1 MPPMGTTLRT
11 TAAAL
16 AALVLIAGCGSDDE
30 AATSTAST
38 VTEASES
45 STASTTSTTET
56 GGVAAAVATTEP
68 PATEPP
74 ATEPP
79 ATEPP
84 ATEPPATEPPATEP
98 PVDDGSCLVGDW
110 IVTEDQMNAYY
121 AAVTSTFDSPVG
133 ISVVGS
139 APLTF
144 GADGTYGWAPEFT
157 LTLDV
162 VGQTG
167 TGVTGG
173 TITGDWSVTDGV
185 VTTASDV
192 NALTVEVTVAGA
204 TFDGDDF
211 ANGLLNASPVNGV
224 TYDCS
229 GASPVLD
236 FMTADP
242 GVTVPV
248 ALTPA

>member
-1 MPPMGTTLRT
+1 MRPMGSMLRT
-11 TAAAL
+11 TVAAL
-16 AALVLIAGCGSDDE
+16 SALALIAGCGSDDE

-38 VTEASES
+38 EASET
-45 STASTTSTTET
+45 STASTTSTTDPGE
-56 GGVAAAVATTEP
+56 VAAAVATSEP
-68 PATEPP
+68 L
-74 ATEPP
+74 

-98 PVDDGSCLVGDW
+98 PVTEPPVDDGSCLVGDW
-110 IVTEDQMNAYY
+110 VVSEDEMNAFY
-121 AAVTSTFDSPVG
+121 AAVTSTFDTPVD
-133 ISVVGS
+133 ITVAGS
-139 APLTF
+139 APLAF
-144 GADGTYGWAPEFT
+144 GADGTYRWAPDFV
-157 LTLDV
+157 LTLSV

-173 TITGDWSVTDGV
+173 TITGDWSVDDGV

-192 NALTVEVTVAGA
+192 NALTVEVTIAGS

-229 GASPVLD
+229 GATPVLD

>member
-11 TAAAL
+11 TVAAVVAL
-16 AALVLIAGCGSDDE
+16 TLIAGCGGDDD
-30 AATSTAST
+30 AAST
-38 VTEASES
+38 VSETS
-45 STASTTSTTET
+45 ETSTTSTTEPVE
-56 GGVAAAVATTEP
+56 VAAAATTAPATTAPAATEP
-68 PATEPP
+68 AATEPP
-74 ATEPP
+74 VTEPP
-79 ATEPP
+79 V
-84 ATEPPATEPPATEP
+84 TEP
-98 PVDDGSCLVGDW
+98 PVDDGSCLVGSW
-110 IVTEDQMNAYY
+110 VVAEDQMNVFYDAF
-121 AAVTSTFDSPVG
+121 TSTLDSPVE
-133 ISVVGS
+133 ISVAGS

-144 GADGTYGWAPEFT
+144 GADGTYGWAPDFT

-211 ANGLLNASPVNGV
+211 ANGLLNTSPVNGV

-242 GVTVPV
+242 GVTVPIT
-248 ALTPA
+248 LTPA

>member
-1 MPPMGTTLRT
+1 MGTTLRT
-11 TAAAL
+11 TVAAL
-16 AALVLIAGCGSDDE
+16 AALALIAGCGDDDATGAASETSE
-30 AATSTAST
+30 AATTAT
-38 VTEASES
+38 
-45 STASTTSTTET
+45 TATTSTTEP
-56 GGVAAAVATTEP
+56 GVAADAVAATAPPATEPPATDP

-84 ATEPPATEPPATEP
+84 AT
-98 PVDDGSCLVGDW
+98 DGSCLVGDW
-110 IVTEDQMNAYY
+110 VVTEDQMNAFY
-121 AAVTSTFDSPVG
+121 AALTSTFDSPVE

-144 GADGTYGWAPEFT
+144 GADGTYGWAPDFT
-157 LTLDV
+157 LTLSV

-173 TITGDWSVTDGV
+173 TITGDWSVADGV

-192 NALTVEVTVAGA
+192 NALTVAVSVGGT

-211 ANGLLNASPVNGV
+211 ANGLLNSSPVNGV

-229 GASPVLD
+229 GPTPVLD

-242 GVTVPV
+242 AVTVPV
-248 ALTPA
+248 TLTLA

>member
-1 MPPMGTTLRT
+1 MPPMGPTLRT
-11 TAAAL
+11 TVAAL
-16 AALVLIAGCGSDDE
+16 AALALIAGCGSDDE

-38 VTEASES
+38 DASE
-45 STASTTSTTET
+45 TSTTSTTDP
-56 GGVAAAVATTEP
+56 GGVAAAVATTEPPVTEP

-79 ATEPP
+79 V
-84 ATEPPATEPPATEP
+84 TEPPATEP

-110 IVTEDQMNAYY
+110 VVAEDEMNAFY
-121 AAVTSTFDSPVG
+121 AAVTSTFDTPVD
-133 ISVVGS
+133 ITVAGS

-144 GADGTYGWAPEFT
+144 GADGTYRWAPDFV
-157 LTLDV
+157 LTLSV

-173 TITGDWSVTDGV
+173 TITGDWSVNDGV

-192 NALTVEVTVAGA
+192 NALTVEVTIAGT

-229 GASPVLD
+229 GATPVLD